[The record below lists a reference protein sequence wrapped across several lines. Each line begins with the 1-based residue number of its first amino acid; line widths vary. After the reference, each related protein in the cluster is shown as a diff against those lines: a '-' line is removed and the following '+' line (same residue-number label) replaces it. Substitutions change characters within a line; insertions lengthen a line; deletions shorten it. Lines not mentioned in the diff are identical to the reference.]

1 MISNVI
7 KSLNN
12 IDTAIELNLNEESL
26 ADFVQEE
33 IILTPTKEQTEI
45 LSPETTENTE
55 TTDQQTVINM
65 NLIDEN
71 LILLPH

>member
-1 MISNVI
+1 M
-7 KSLNN
+7 
-12 IDTAIELNLNEESL
+12 DTAIELNLNEESL
-26 ADFVQEE
+26 ADLVQEE

-45 LSPETTENTE
+45 LSPETTENTK